1 MLGEPNKAPRIL
13 LDNIRP
19 RFSASP
25 KPPEKPFVPTRRDP
39 RYKGIPVLGFRRVK
53 I

>member
-1 MLGEPNKAPRIL
+1 MVGEPNKAPRIL

-25 KPPEKPFVPTRRDP
+25 KPPEKLFERKPRDP

-53 I
+53 P